1 MFDTMGMTN
10 ILNNQE
16 TAQALADRL
25 MELSKE
31 DSVSVFSEESK
42 LWKPTFKYI
51 LFAVITNFF
60 DQFIPFSAQFLREMT
75 SVYENSH

>member
-42 LWKPTFKYI
+42 L
-51 LFAVITNFF
+51 
-60 DQFIPFSAQFLREMT
+60 
-75 SVYENSH
+75 